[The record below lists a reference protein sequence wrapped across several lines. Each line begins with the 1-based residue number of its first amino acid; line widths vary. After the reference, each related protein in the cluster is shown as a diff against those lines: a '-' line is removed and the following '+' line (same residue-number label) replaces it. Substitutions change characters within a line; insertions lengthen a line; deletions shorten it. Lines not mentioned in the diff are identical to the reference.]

1 MAISTYKTYLMHKAT
16 SNGTFTK
23 LLDIVSFPD
32 LGGEPETIDTTTLS
46 DPMRTFI
53 LGIQAT
59 EKMTFECNYSHED
72 YAKVVALREQELD
85 FAVWFGAATSGSVDT
100 PDGNKGKF
108 SFKGYIDVYVS
119 GGGVNE
125 AVKMQVVIAP
135 SSRITDDTD
144 S

>member
-1 MAISTYKTYLMHKAT
+1 MAKAISTYKTYLKHKGSGAT
-16 SNGTFTK
+16 YTK
-23 LLDIVSFPD
+23 LLDIVSFPN

-59 EKMTFECNYSHED
+59 EKMTFECNYNSED
-72 YAKVVALREQELD
+72 YAKIVELREKESD
-85 FAVWFGAATSGSVDT
+85 FAVWFGASTSENVDT
-100 PDGNKGKF
+100 PDGNEGKF
-108 SFKGYIDVYVS
+108 SFKGYIDVYVA

-135 SSRITDDTD
+135 SSRIIKE
-144 S
+144 

>member
-1 MAISTYKTYLMHKAT
+1 MAKAISTYKTYLMHKGSGSAY
-16 SNGTFTK
+16 TK
-23 LLDIVSFPD
+23 LLDIVSFPN

-59 EKMTFECNYSHED
+59 EKMTFECNYNSED
-72 YAKVVALREQELD
+72 YAKIVDLREKESD
-85 FAVWFGAATSGSVDT
+85 FAVWFGASTSENVDT
-100 PDGNKGKF
+100 PDGNEGKF
-108 SFKGYIDVYVS
+108 SFKGYIDVYVA

-135 SSRITDDTD
+135 SSRIIKE
-144 S
+144 

>member
-1 MAISTYKTYLMHKAT
+1 MAKAISTYKTYLMHKGSGAT
-16 SNGTFTK
+16 YTK
-23 LLDIVSFPD
+23 LLDIVSFPN

-59 EKMTFECNYSHED
+59 EKMTFECNYNSED
-72 YAKVVALREQELD
+72 YAKIVELREKESD
-85 FAVWFGAATSGSVDT
+85 FAVWFGASTVENVDT
-100 PDGNKGKF
+100 PDGNEGKF
-108 SFKGYIDVYVS
+108 SFKGYIDVYVA

-135 SSRITDDTD
+135 SSRIIKE
-144 S
+144 

>member
-1 MAISTYKTYLMHKAT
+1 MAKAISTYKTYLMHKGSGST
-16 SNGTFTK
+16 YTK
-23 LLDIVSFPD
+23 LLDIVSFPN

-59 EKMTFECNYSHED
+59 EKMTFECNYNSED
-72 YAKVVALREQELD
+72 YAKIVDLREKESD
-85 FAVWFGAATSGSVDT
+85 FTVWFGASTSENVDT
-100 PDGNKGKF
+100 PDGNEGKF
-108 SFKGYIDVYVS
+108 SFKGYIDVYVA

-135 SSRITDDTD
+135 SSRIIKE
-144 S
+144 

>member
-1 MAISTYKTYLMHKAT
+1 MAKAISTYKTYLMRKGSGST
-16 SNGTFTK
+16 YTK
-23 LLDIVSFPD
+23 LLDIVSFPN

-59 EKMTFECNYSHED
+59 EKMTFECNYNSED
-72 YAKVVALREQELD
+72 YAKIVDLREKESD
-85 FAVWFGAATSGSVDT
+85 FAVWFGASTSENVDT
-100 PDGNKGKF
+100 PDGNEGKF
-108 SFKGYIDVYVS
+108 SFKGYIDVYVA

-135 SSRITDDTD
+135 SSRIIKE
-144 S
+144 

>member
-1 MAISTYKTYLMHKAT
+1 MAKAISTYKTYLMHKGSGAT
-16 SNGTFTK
+16 YTK
-23 LLDIVSFPD
+23 LLDIISFPN

-59 EKMTFECNYSHED
+59 EKMTFECNYNSED
-72 YAKVVALREQELD
+72 YAKIVDLREKESD
-85 FAVWFGAATSGSVDT
+85 FAVWFGASTSENVDT
-100 PDGNKGKF
+100 PDGNEGKF
-108 SFKGYIDVYVS
+108 SFKGYIDVYVA

-135 SSRITDDTD
+135 SSRIIKE
-144 S
+144 

>member
-1 MAISTYKTYLMHKAT
+1 MAKAISTYKTYLMHKGSGST
-16 SNGTFTK
+16 YTK
-23 LLDIVSFPD
+23 LLDIVSFPN

-59 EKMTFECNYSHED
+59 EKMTFECNYNSED
-72 YAKVVALREQELD
+72 YAKIVELREKESD
-85 FAVWFGAATSGSVDT
+85 FAVWFGAATSDNVDT
-100 PDGNKGKF
+100 PDGNEGKF
-108 SFKGYIDVYVS
+108 SFKGYIDVYVA

-135 SSRITDDTD
+135 SSRIIKE
-144 S
+144 

>member
-1 MAISTYKTYLMHKAT
+1 MAISTYKTYLMHKG
-16 SNGTFTK
+16 SGSEYTK

-59 EKMTFECNYSHED
+59 DKMTFECNYSSED
-72 YAKVVALREQELD
+72 YDKIVALREKEVDL
-85 FAVWFGAATSGSVDT
+85 AVWFGATTAGNVDT
-100 PDGNKGKF
+100 PDGSKGKF

-125 AVKMQVVIAP
+125 AVKMNVVTAP
-135 SSRITDDTD
+135 STRIIKEA
-144 S
+144 